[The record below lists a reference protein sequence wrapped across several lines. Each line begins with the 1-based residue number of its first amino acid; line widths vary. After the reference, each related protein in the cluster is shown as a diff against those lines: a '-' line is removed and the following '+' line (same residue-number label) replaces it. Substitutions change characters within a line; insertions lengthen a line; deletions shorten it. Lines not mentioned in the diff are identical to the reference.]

1 MAKNTVHKNA
11 GGDVLLLE
19 CDEAEQLF
27 SQLNEDEK
35 LAIIDLIK
43 SLLSGR

>member
-1 MAKNTVHKNA
+1 MAKNLVHQNA

-19 CDEAEQLF
+19 DEAEQLF
-27 SQLNEDEK
+27 LQLNEDEK